1 MDFTAKIRSLFD
13 YRLFP
18 ILFELVK
25 KDYNA
30 GSDFIDQL
38 IRLQEAIY
46 MLDDKLESK
55 WEITDSDL
63 EQEWEYIRKNLQVIK
78 GDDVNVED
86 YLKLIRNYQSREL
99 ALRLPNQDG
108 FNNDFIEFYF
118 TKSCDVKLIRRL
130 IYEKNPVLYNL
141 VPLEAWDLFD
151 LITEIN
157 DDVVDLK
164 EDLPTL
170 NGNRLLYLI
179 FKVGKYDTKEIFTK
193 YLKDI
198 EHKVLND
205 NKINI
210 DIIDIRSI
218 CLKNICETLEQLQK
232 NLSIF
237 TEQELLS
244 SNLIKRLQVTV

>member
-1 MDFTAKIRSLFD
+1 MDYRSKIRSLFD

-18 ILFELVK
+18 VLFELIGE
-25 KDYNA
+25 DYDD

-38 IRLQEAIY
+38 ISLQEAIY
-46 MLDDKLESK
+46 MLDDKLECN
-55 WEITDSDL
+55 WEISDSDL
-63 EQEWEYIRKNLQVIK
+63 EQEWGCIRKNLQVIK
-78 GDDVNVED
+78 GDGVDVED
-86 YLKLIRNYQSREL
+86 YLKLIKNYQSREL
-99 ALRLPNQDG
+99 ALRVPNQG
-108 FNNDFIEFYF
+108 GLNNDFIEFYY

-130 IYEKNPVLYNL
+130 IYEKYPVLYNL

-157 DDVVDLK
+157 DDIVDLK

-170 NGNRLLYLI
+170 NGNQLLYLI
-179 FKVGKYDTKEIFTK
+179 YKVGKYDTKEIFTK

-198 EHKVLND
+198 ERKILND
-205 NKINI
+205 KKLNI
-210 DIIDIRSI
+210 DIIDIKSI

-244 SNLIKRLQVTV
+244 SNLIKRLQVAV

>member
-1 MDFTAKIRSLFD
+1 MDCTAKIRSLFD

-18 ILFELVK
+18 ALFEWVGE
-25 KDYNA
+25 DYNA
-30 GSDFIDQL
+30 DSDFVAEL
-38 IRLQEAIY
+38 ISLQEAIY
-46 MLDDKLESK
+46 MLDDKLESN
-55 WEITDSDL
+55 WEIADSDL

-78 GDDVNVED
+78 GDSVDVED
-86 YLKLIRNYQSREL
+86 YLKLIKNYQSREL
-99 ALRLPNQDG
+99 ALRMPDQSG
-108 FNNDFIEFYF
+108 FNNDFIEFYY

-130 IYEKNPVLYNL
+130 IYEKYRDLYNF
-141 VPLEAWDLFD
+141 VPLEAWDSFD

-164 EDLPTL
+164 EDLSSL
-170 NGNRLLYLI
+170 NGNRLLYSI
-179 FKVGKYDTKEIFTK
+179 YKVGKYDTKEIFTK

-198 EHKVLND
+198 ERKILND
-205 NKINI
+205 NKI
-210 DIIDIRSI
+210 DIGIVDMKSI

-244 SNLIKRLQVTV
+244 SNLIKRLQLAV